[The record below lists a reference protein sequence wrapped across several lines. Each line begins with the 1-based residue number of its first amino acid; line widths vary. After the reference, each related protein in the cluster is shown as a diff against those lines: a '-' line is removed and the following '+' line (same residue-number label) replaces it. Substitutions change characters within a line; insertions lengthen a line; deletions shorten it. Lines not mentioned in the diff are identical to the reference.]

1 MILFIMN
8 FLLEKQ
14 RIPFLIGLEC
24 MWFFTLIDGYYFLQ
38 ISCTENEFFYF
49 CAVLDLYQFHIQ
61 HLDLD
66 EL

>member
-1 MILFIMN
+1 MN
-8 FLLEKQ
+8 VLLEKQ
-14 RIPFLIGLEC
+14 RIPFNRFILMTPEC
-24 MWFFTLIDGYYFLQ
+24 MRFCTLIDDYYFLQ

-66 EL
+66 DL